1 MPTGLAAEKNL
12 KRTSG
17 TLGWYNCRRT
27 AVVLHDA
34 FESYTATFRAKP
46 FGCKRYLHKCM
57 ITNNTFVIR
66 PVCAPVSVLVRVKVF
81 AADCSPLESR
91 LHTLIHQP
99 RYCFV
104 QAASTWGEWYTTWET
119 TGIVCVCVCACV
131 SDIWK
136 LMSCGGDSWLNC
148 VEMDQMMK
156 WSQWTIQL
164 SVYAWLFNHRMS
176 LIRHTW
182 PKWRHRVSQLR
193 FWPKALKDQL
203 IFFASTSDI
212 AYQHE
217 IPALQK
223 TNGTKMRNNE
233 PDGQGTWA
241 KEIKRIQS
249 LGLQPFSSQTSTQLA
264 SLFEGLSKAFA
275 LGHFFTS
282 GKIHQG

>member
-119 TGIVCVCVCACV
+119 TGIVCVCVCVCQWHLKVDVLWWWFMA
-131 SDIWK
+131 K
-136 LMSCGGDSWLNC
+136 LCWDGPNDEVISLNNPTFC
-148 VEMDQMMK
+148 
-156 WSQWTIQL
+156 L
-164 SVYAWLFNHRMS
+164 C
-176 LIRHTW
+176 
-182 PKWRHRVSQLR
+182 
-193 FWPKALKDQL
+193 
-203 IFFASTSDI
+203 
-212 AYQHE
+212 
-217 IPALQK
+217 
-223 TNGTKMRNNE
+223 
-233 PDGQGTWA
+233 
-241 KEIKRIQS
+241 
-249 LGLQPFSSQTSTQLA
+249 LA
-264 SLFEGLSKAFA
+264 F
-275 LGHFFTS
+275 
-282 GKIHQG
+282 